1 MRLIDTRSLKGHRDF
16 RLFFGGQFVS
26 LIGSWMQAVAQGWLV
41 YRLTGS
47 ELTLGAVSF
56 AMNIPVLL
64 LGPAAGWVAD
74 RFPRRRTVILT
85 HVLSMAQAA
94 TLAFLALTDRV
105 TVEHVFVLAVV
116 FGIANAFEMPSRQS
130 LVGDLVG
137 RADLPNA
144 IALNSS
150 MINVTRIVGP
160 AIAGVVVATLG
171 EGLCFAVNALSF
183 LVALASLLAI
193 RVPARA
199 RPLSTRNPFRQMA
212 DGLAYVRSRRPIAAL
227 LGLLALCSLMSM
239 PQAVLLPVFAKELG
253 AQSVF
258 GLHPPGG
265 PAALG
270 ILQASAGLGAL
281 IGALSL
287 ASKRGMHGFG
297 GIVVRSAGISGLA
310 LIALSASPWLV
321 LSAALLIPVG
331 FGLMRQLAAT
341 NTLLQ
346 SMAAD
351 DMRGRVMSFY
361 SIMLVGL
368 APFGALLA
376 GAAAEGVGAH
386 WTTAGIGGFG
396 LLIALGAMRVLPG
409 LRGEARELLRATGA
423 MPGDPVAAKTADV
436 AAVGP
441 GTPPGAR
448 TDLHER

>member
-1 MRLIDTRSLKGHRDF
+1 MRLVDVRSLKGHRDF

-26 LIGSWMQAVAQGWLV
+26 LIGSWMQSVAQGWLV

-47 ELTLGAVSF
+47 ALTLGAVSF
-56 AMNIPVLL
+56 ASNIPVLL

-74 RFPRRRTVILT
+74 RYPRRKTVIVT
-85 HVLSMAQAA
+85 HLLSMAQAS

-105 TVEHVFVLAVV
+105 TVTHVFVLAVV
-116 FGIANAFEMPSRQS
+116 FGISNAFEMPSRQS

-137 RADLPNA
+137 REDLPNA

-150 MINVTRIVGP
+150 MITLTRIIGP

-171 EGLCFAVNALSF
+171 EGLCFSINAVSF
-183 LVALASLLAI
+183 LAALASLIAI
-193 RVPARA
+193 RVPARP
-199 RPLSTRNPFRQMA
+199 RPLTARNPFRQMA
-212 DGLAYVRSRRPIAAL
+212 DGLAYVRGRRPIAAL

-239 PQAVLLPVFAKELG
+239 PQFVLLPVFAKELG
-253 AQSVF
+253 SQATF
-258 GLHPPGG
+258 GLPAPGG

-270 ILQASAGLGAL
+270 ILHASAGLGAL

-297 GIVVRSAGISGLA
+297 GIVVRSIGISGLA
-310 LIALSASPWLV
+310 LIALSASPWLL
-321 LSAALLIPVG
+321 LSAALLVPVG

-368 APFGALLA
+368 APFGALIA
-376 GAAAEGVGAH
+376 GASADGVGAH
-386 WTTAGIGGFG
+386 WTTAAIGGVA
-396 LLIALGAMRVLPG
+396 LVIAAGAMRVLPG
-409 LRGEARELLRATGA
+409 YRVEARELLRATGA
-423 MPGDPVAAKTADV
+423 MPGDPTAAKTADV
-436 AAVGP
+436 AAP
-441 GTPPGAR
+441 AMGTPAGAR
-448 TDLHER
+448 SDLHEP